1 MQLETNLRKD
11 FTIMEKVPTS
21 AVWLAKIFE
30 KKNSVSV
37 SRFLNVKVVV
47 LSTRKRPSP
56 ATVKLCEG
64 SLTALIKLESLDTV

>member
-1 MQLETNLRKD
+1 
-11 FTIMEKVPTS
+11 MEKVPTS
-21 AVWLAKIFE
+21 VVWLAKILE
-30 KKNSVSV
+30 KNSVSV